1 MNVTGT
7 VITPSAGRHAD
18 LLVRGA
24 TVMTPSGAEHID
36 VACAQGRIVAL
47 GDLCGTWSAETL
59 LDATGLHVLPGVIDS
74 QVHFREPGLMHKEN
88 LEAGTRG
95 AVLGGVTAIFEM
107 PNTAP
112 LTLSA
117 ADLQA
122 KLDAARGRAWCDHAF
137 YVGGSAVN
145 AEQLAELE
153 NLPGC
158 AGVKVFMGSSFGDL
172 LADDDEV
179 LRRILRHG
187 SRRLAVHAE
196 DEARLRERKHIA
208 VDSADVRQHPVW
220 RDVDSA
226 LMATQRVVRLAE
238 ECGRRLH
245 VLHVSTAEEMA
256 FLAGHKHRVTVE
268 VTPHH
273 LSLHAPECYERL
285 GSLAQ
290 MNPPVRE
297 QHHQD
302 ALWQAIRNGAVDVIG
317 SDHAP
322 HTLAEKA
329 RPYPE
334 SPSGMTGVQTLLP
347 VMLDHVHAGRL
358 SLQRLVDLTSAGPAR
373 IFGIE
378 GKGRIA
384 LGYDADFSIVDLR
397 ARRVIRNDW
406 IASVSGWT
414 PYDGRAV
421 TGWPIHTVIRGC
433 CAVRDEAL
441 TGKPEGAAVRFLES
455 QTRETTGEASY
466 ASTAAA
472 IPEPSQGKSMNSH
485 LDMKPAQVRLHT
497 RTSIEQVEEGR
508 ELAPKF
514 DSDGL
519 IACVTTT
526 ADSSEVL
533 MLGYM
538 NREALEKTIQ
548 TGEAHYWSRSRKKL
562 WHKGAT
568 SGLVQVVEEMRIDDD
583 QDAIWLRVRVAG
595 SGASCHVGYRS
606 CFYRRVPIG
615 PQCHMGTGLVFTESG
630 KTFDPKVV
638 YGDEPNPTLL

>member
-1 MNVTGT
+1 MNATGN
-7 VITPSAGRHAD
+7 VITPSASRHAD

-24 TVMTPSGAEHID
+24 TVMTPSGAEPID

-47 GDLCGTWSAETL
+47 GDLCGTWSAETT

-112 LTLSA
+112 LTLGT

-187 SRRLAVHAE
+187 RRRLAVHAE

-208 VDSADVRQHPVW
+208 VDSADVRQHLVW

-226 LMATQRVVRLAE
+226 LMATQRIVRLAE
-238 ECGRRLH
+238 ESDRRLH

-256 FLAGHKHRVTVE
+256 FLAARKHRVTVE

-273 LSLHAPECYERL
+273 LSLQAPECYERL

-302 ALWQAIRNGAVDVIG
+302 ALWQAIRNGLVDVIG

-441 TGKPEGAAVRFLES
+441 TGKPKGAAVRFLES
-455 QTRETTGEASY
+455 RSRETTGEASY
-466 ASTAAA
+466 A
-472 IPEPSQGKSMNSH
+472 
-485 LDMKPAQVRLHT
+485 
-497 RTSIEQVEEGR
+497 
-508 ELAPKF
+508 
-514 DSDGL
+514 
-519 IACVTTT
+519 
-526 ADSSEVL
+526 
-533 MLGYM
+533 
-538 NREALEKTIQ
+538 
-548 TGEAHYWSRSRKKL
+548 
-562 WHKGAT
+562 
-568 SGLVQVVEEMRIDDD
+568 
-583 QDAIWLRVRVAG
+583 
-595 SGASCHVGYRS
+595 
-606 CFYRRVPIG
+606 
-615 PQCHMGTGLVFTESG
+615 
-630 KTFDPKVV
+630 
-638 YGDEPNPTLL
+638 